1 MRAKLKSVKTL
12 KLNRNAKL
20 EAFLL
25 IYYQG
30 KSVGNIFR
38 LENFV
43 VAANAPLLFAS
54 LTLAGVERTGE
65 NSAGKFA
72 ATEAWLEKGRKKS
85 RRRLSL
91 GWKKCLDEIK
101 FKFQTIHI
109 RCNIST
115 DRTQRDF
122 HFSPIGGKK
131 EGLDQNESQPRSDLI
146 LLSTEQPWWPRK
158 KLTRK
163 YFKMRPKNSDC
174 PLRALVRHSRDSNKR
189 LHDVSIIKKR
199 SLLSSKNMPEICKPV
214 TGQGRRIL
222 FWIALRLPTPGTK
235 TRVTLDSQGKWW
247 PR

>member
-43 VAANAPLLFAS
+43 VAANVPLLFVS

-122 HFSPIGGKK
+122 HFSPIGGRKDWIK
-131 EGLDQNESQPRSDLI
+131 TKASHVLIWFCCQPSNLGDP
-146 LLSTEQPWWPRK
+146 EK

-174 PLRALVRHSRDSNKR
+174 PLRALV
-189 LHDVSIIKKR
+189 
-199 SLLSSKNMPEICKPV
+199 
-214 TGQGRRIL
+214 
-222 FWIALRLPTPGTK
+222 K
-235 TRVTLDSQGKWW
+235 TF
-247 PR
+247 